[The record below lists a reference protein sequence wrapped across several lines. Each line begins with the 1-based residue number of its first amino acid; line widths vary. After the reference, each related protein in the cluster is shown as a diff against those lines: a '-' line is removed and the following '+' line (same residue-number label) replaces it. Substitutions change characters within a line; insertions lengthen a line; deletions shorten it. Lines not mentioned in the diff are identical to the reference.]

1 MGRGSQS
8 RLQPQP
14 CPGPRVGRGQVG
26 QTDRQTLT
34 QAPRGRLGVKEDL
47 VFVGKGYK
55 DSPGFGGGAGRGRK
69 GIVLL
74 VGGPCWALTP
84 PAHTPD
90 TPPVLE
96 GWGWSGE
103 E

>member
-8 RLQPQP
+8 QLQPQP

-55 DSPGFGGGAGRGRK
+55 DSPGFGGGAGQGQERDCAA
-69 GIVLL
+69 
-74 VGGPCWALTP
+74 GGGAMLGPYA
-84 PAHTPD
+84 
-90 TPPVLE
+90 
-96 GWGWSGE
+96 SGSYS
-103 E
+103 